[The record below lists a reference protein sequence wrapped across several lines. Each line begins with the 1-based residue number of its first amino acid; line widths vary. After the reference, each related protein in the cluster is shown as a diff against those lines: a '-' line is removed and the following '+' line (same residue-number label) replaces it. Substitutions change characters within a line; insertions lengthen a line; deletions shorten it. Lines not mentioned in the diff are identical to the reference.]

1 MRCDVEIRPYHRQ
14 NDNSLR
20 CIINVMW
27 PLKTFCSK
35 QKLRE
40 FCITK
45 QFPKSILEC
54 HMNNNTIVQYCQ

>member
-1 MRCDVEIRPYHRQ
+1 MRCDVEIGPYHRQ

-35 QKLRE
+35 QKLSGS
-40 FCITK
+40 FVLQGNFLK
-45 QFPKSILEC
+45 AF
-54 HMNNNTIVQYCQ
+54 